1 MKTMPAKK
9 SASSKPEPKKPA
21 MPMHKMPG
29 GHMMKGAKH
38 PTPAMK
44 KSMKKGY

>member
-1 MKTMPAKK
+1 MPQKKTA
-9 SASSKPEPKKPA
+9 SKPAPKKE

-29 GHMMKGAKH
+29 GGMMKGAKH